1 MDLLGIFLQTAYRLH
16 RHRLATWSL
25 ARWLGFLLL
34 AVALIAA
41 IAHPSLWAAAL
52 LAGLALA
59 YGTGLGWSARQGY
72 ILFTATPRHRTAS
85 QGTRVVPPLHREES
99 HPVRAS
105 GWFTVEGKVQYCVDV
120 EADLKASALGEY
132 IIMGRIPA
140 SRFLWLGTWPED
152 QIGWWYIFFFSDMV
166 LELEVGCTHF
176 GIQSHPALR
185 LVYSQDPGN
194 RQTIHLAC
202 EDDQCLQR
210 VWAGLTQDIRDLTA
224 PHAEPAGKA

>member
-41 IAHPSLWAAAL
+41 IAHPSLWAAAV

-72 ILFTATPRHRTAS
+72 VLFTATPRNGTAP
-85 QGTRVVPPLHREES
+85 QWTQIFPPLRREES
-99 HPVRAS
+99 YPVRAS
-105 GWFTVEGKVQYCVDV
+105 GWFTVEGKVQYYVDV
-120 EADLKASALGEY
+120 DADLQATALGEY

-140 SRFLWLGTWPED
+140 SRFLWLGAWPED
-152 QIGWWYIFFFSDMV
+152 EIGWWYIFFFPERV
-166 LELEVGCTHF
+166 LELEVGCVRF
-176 GIQSHPALR
+176 GSQSRPALR

-194 RQTIHLAC
+194 RQTIHLAF
-202 EDDQCLQR
+202 EDDQSLQR
-210 VWAGLTQDIRDLTA
+210 LRAGLTQDVQNATA
-224 PHAEPAGKA
+224 PQAEPDGKA